1 METAQL
7 SERILEIFDDLTRAE
22 RLLAEHFLE
31 NPNSISLHTAQ
42 DISRI
47 AGVSK
52 ATTARFF
59 RRLGFPSF
67 KTAQQM
73 SRSSETGEEHGKRV
87 FSDPVQQRSGRGDLA
102 GHLAADVQNLI
113 RTFESIRSDDLTS
126 AALSLV
132 RAEKLWVVGFGD
144 NYPLAHFARAQLIK
158 IKPDIRMIPIGG
170 FSVPEEFASITARD
184 SVLAL
189 SIGRRSSTMR
199 SILQSARLTGAH
211 TVSLTDQVSSGFPD
225 LANVTLRCRTQGL
238 SYFDSVV
245 APVSVITHLCTIVT
259 KQIGQTAVERLR
271 YIDSI
276 HSEWGGVS

>member
-1 METAQL
+1 
-7 SERILEIFDDLTRAE
+7 
-22 RLLAEHFLE
+22 
-31 NPNSISLHTAQ
+31 
-42 DISRI
+42 
-47 AGVSK
+47 
-52 ATTARFF
+52 
-59 RRLGFPSF
+59 
-67 KTAQQM
+67 
-73 SRSSETGEEHGKRV
+73 
-87 FSDPVQQRSGRGDLA
+87 
-102 GHLAADVQNLI
+102 
-113 RTFESIRSDDLTS
+113 
-126 AALSLV
+126 
-132 RAEKLWVVGFGD
+132 
-144 NYPLAHFARAQLIK
+144 
-158 IKPDIRMIPIGG
+158 MIPIGG

-245 APVSVITHLCTIVT
+245 APVSVITHLCTIVA

-276 HSEWGGVS
+276 HSEWGGAS